1 MSLHV
6 GGFAFS
12 EAFQPRLDLRSISG
26 TRARNRDDAKGLATI
41 TADSRL
47 AFEGQQS

>member
-12 EAFQPRLDLRSISG
+12 RPFQPASNLRSISG
-26 TRARNRDDAKGLATI
+26 TSARNRDDAKGLAAI
-41 TADSRL
+41 
-47 AFEGQQS
+47 AFDFGL